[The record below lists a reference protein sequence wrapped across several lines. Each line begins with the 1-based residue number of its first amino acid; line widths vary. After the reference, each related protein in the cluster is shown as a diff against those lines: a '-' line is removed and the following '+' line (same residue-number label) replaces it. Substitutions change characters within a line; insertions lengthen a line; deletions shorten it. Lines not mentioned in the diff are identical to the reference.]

1 MTTTLTLWRLFHRGG
16 LRTQTHTSALAIVA
30 FAAATGIFLT
40 VLSGVHGFIY
50 RASPDHTV
58 RCFFDSNSCA
68 TLHADPQFAEMGG
81 FYVIL
86 ALFACV
92 LLFVPFAALA
102 GSAARLVASRRDAR
116 MAALRLAGASNRQ
129 VIRLMAL
136 DAAGQSLAGALLG
149 IVIYLVAMPAI
160 MLLQFQGVRFTFQ
173 ELWVGPIVLAATV
186 LGVVLLALVSSLL
199 TLRRVAITPLG
210 VMQRT
215 ATAQPGRWRVVLFIV
230 ALALAIVVLYVLRMV
245 TSSDVLSAAVVYGI
259 AFGFIGGCFA
269 LLNVLGVWLV
279 SARARAKVC
288 KPKDAASLI
297 AMRRILDNP
306 RRAWRNVS
314 GVALAVFVAG
324 ITSSAAY
331 FAQTADMPTRGT
343 QADAQITLMLDIGT
357 GGLLTLV
364 FAAILAA
371 VSCGVMQAGNV
382 YDQAAEY
389 RILMLEGTDA
399 KTMDRARTLEVLTPL
414 KTVVVVS
421 AGCSVLLMLPLLG
434 NVLRE
439 PVTLLSFVV
448 GIALCFALV
457 LMGSFA
463 ANRVAAGLFLQQYR
477 ADD

>member
-58 RCFFDSNSCA
+58 RCFVDHTACA

-81 FYVIL
+81 FYVSL

-92 LLFVPFAALA
+92 LLFVPFTALA

-160 MLLQFQGVRFTFQ
+160 MLLRFQGARFTFQ

-215 ATAQPGRWRVVLFIV
+215 ATAQPGKWRVVVFV
-230 ALALAIVVLYVLRMV
+230 VVMALAIVALYVLKKV
-245 TSSDVLSAAVVYGI
+245 APSGVLSTAVVYGI
-259 AFGFIGGCFA
+259 IFGLIGGCFA
-269 LLNVLGVWLV
+269 LLNLLGVWVV
-279 SARARAKVC
+279 SARARAKVR
-288 KPKDAASLI
+288 KPKDAATLI

-314 GVALAVFVAG
+314 GIALAVFVAG
-324 ITSSAAY
+324 ITSSSAY
-331 FAQTADMPTRGT
+331 FGQASDAPANAQSWIDT
-343 QADAQITLMLDIGT
+343 DIVT

-382 YDQAAEY
+382 YDQVAEY
-389 RILMLEGTDA
+389 RMLMLEGTDA

-421 AGCSVLLMLPLLG
+421 AGCSMLLMLPLLG
-434 NVLRE
+434 NVLTE
-439 PVTLLSFVV
+439 PTTLLSFFG
-448 GIALCFALV
+448 GIALCFILV
-457 LMGSFA
+457 LFGTFA
-463 ANRVAAGLFLQQYR
+463 ANRVADGLSLRQYR